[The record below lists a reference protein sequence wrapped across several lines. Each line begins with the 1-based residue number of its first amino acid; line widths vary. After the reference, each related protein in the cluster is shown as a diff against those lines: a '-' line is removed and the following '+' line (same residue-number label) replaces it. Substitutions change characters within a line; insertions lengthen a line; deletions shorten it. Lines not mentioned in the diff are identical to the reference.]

1 LVSKN
6 ALLLQVKLWN
16 KYLPNIIPHYAVKS
30 NPDSKILKWLKET
43 GKVNVDCASP
53 NEMKLAINCGY
64 KSNEILYANT
74 MKSNNDMKESLKYD
88 IGLTTV
94 DSVEAVEQIAKL
106 KWRPNILVRLAVDDS
121 GSRSPF
127 SIKFGSK
134 PEEWKKIVSAIDYYK
149 LPLEGVSFH
158 IGSASSNPLA
168 FKSAILK
175 CREFQKRTNKYLN
188 TVDIGGGFLPD
199 EHIFHSAANKI
210 NKEIQDWDEKAP
222 QRWIAE
228 PGRFFSNP
236 VQTLYTPIVFCKESE
251 NNRRYI
257 IDDSLYGQFTSIPF
271 DHSSPLW
278 QLLDKNL
285 KPINRQKTDKD
296 ALIFG
301 KTCDSMDFI
310 AVHKNAPKYK
320 VGDILAFPNMGA
332 YTSATAS
339 RFNGF
344 DLPTK
349 YYINKLPFY
358 NIKNDNDIIHPISI
372 KSEISLSISKE
383 LK

>member
-1 LVSKN
+1 
-6 ALLLQVKLWN
+6 
-16 KYLPNIIPHYAVKS
+16 
-30 NPDSKILKWLKET
+30 
-43 GKVNVDCASP
+43 
-53 NEMKLAINCGY
+53 M
-64 KSNEILYANT
+64 
-74 MKSNNDMKESLKYD
+74 
-88 IGLTTV
+88 
-94 DSVEAVEQIAKL
+94 
-106 KWRPNILVRLAVDDS
+106 
-121 GSRSPF
+121 
-127 SIKFGSK
+127 
-134 PEEWKKIVSAIDYYK
+134 
-149 LPLEGVSFH
+149 
-158 IGSASSNPLA
+158 
-168 FKSAILK
+168 
-175 CREFQKRTNKYLN
+175 
-188 TVDIGGGFLPD
+188 
-199 EHIFHSAANKI
+199 
-210 NKEIQDWDEKAP
+210 
-222 QRWIAE
+222 
-228 PGRFFSNP
+228 
-236 VQTLYTPIVFCKESE
+236 
-251 NNRRYI
+251 
-257 IDDSLYGQFTSIPF
+257 
-271 DHSSPLW
+271 
-278 QLLDKNL
+278 DKNL

>member
-1 LVSKN
+1 
-6 ALLLQVKLWN
+6 
-16 KYLPNIIPHYAVKS
+16 
-30 NPDSKILKWLKET
+30 
-43 GKVNVDCASP
+43 
-53 NEMKLAINCGY
+53 MKLAINCGY
-64 KSNEILYANT
+64 KSSEIIYANT
-74 MKSNNDMKESLKYD
+74 MKSNNDMKESLKYN

-106 KWRPNILVRLAVDDS
+106 KWQPNILVRLAVDDS

-175 CREFQKRTNKYLN
+175 CREFQKRTNTFLN

-199 EHIFHSAANKI
+199 ESIFNSAANKI
-210 NKEIQDWDEKAP
+210 NKEIQDWDKKAP

-236 VQTLYTPIVFCKESE
+236 VQTLYTPIIFCKESE

-271 DHSSPLW
+271 DHSSPQW
-278 QLLDKNL
+278 QLLDKTL

-339 RFNGF
+339 CFNGF
-344 DLPTK
+344 DLPKK

-358 NIKNDNDIIHPISI
+358 KIKNDNDIIHPISI